1 MTECQL
7 LINTP
12 VHPTPADNEVVS
24 IQMLNGGVLIKSLHL
39 DLAPFTPWRLDD
51 TLVGL
56 LLLLPPLPGGH
67 HRFFRATSVNM

>member
-24 IQMLNGGVLIKSLHL
+24 IQMLNGGGINQESTFRPGALHPM
-39 DLAPFTPWRLDD
+39 AP
-51 TLVGL
+51 
-56 LLLLPPLPGGH
+56 
-67 HRFFRATSVNM
+67 